1 MHYRSKSE
9 GVPRVA
15 VSIAFA
21 DEDWYKTLSRRAT
34 LMIQLEERAIVA
46 AGTSMLWVPRDPR
59 AYPVYAHKGKAGYS
73 LVNVFDP
80 KVAGGM
86 AVAALHEGE
95 PGWIS
100 RIRDNFLHPSNE
112 SMTAYGNVVLGVAK
126 DETDVDAIPTQEELV
141 LLSSEES
148 AGSSHDLIHHSSRA
162 GPQEGPTQEPAG
174 ESAYVPLIVDPP
186 AAAAQRKEART
197 KKREEKKAEDKKST
211 EEPAIAPIRKHSS
224 NIKLLDYVISDSLSG
239 LDAGVKR
246 SAPNPDDD
254 DTLIEMLAK
263 KQKILEE
270 KKRELDEQAAAVLSE
285 KKLKMMGET
294 IAPSES
300 KGGARVE
307 GAEIDWESSEATPQG
322 TIYTRRGPPTPG
334 GGGPSGS
341 RQGPELRRVEGG
353 GSWTDHNPACDDLP
367 HVPHWGLTQGS
378 RMDDLGNCH
387 EFYSL
392 LLPPAERLFQ
402 KNSHRLDLLDEH
414 IHSGVN
420 FFSTTQEIVR
430 NWQSMGEDILEF
442 EAPKKEFAAKRE
454 AFNSEKKGLIWR
466 AEKIKDNQEYE
477 RLAAAH
483 KEKETESQARIVA
496 LEKTGE
502 EKKSQNKAL
511 ELLVEDLGADCKWLL
526 ARGIPLIVDRLVK
539 SDELAKYMFELGG
552 AAYESGRKDG
562 YGEGKAAAL
571 AKEKDHQFELFK
583 VDWTGNYTAKRQE
596 YEFLEVGILKA
607 IEKLTR
613 KGIVV
618 ENLKKVHEDADAETD
633 GAGTS
638 HQV

>member
-34 LMIQLEERAIVA
+34 PMIQLEERAIVA
-46 AGTSMLWVPRDPR
+46 AGMSMLWVPRDPR
-59 AYPVYAHKGKAGYS
+59 AYPVYAHKGKGYS

-126 DETDVDAIPTQEELV
+126 DETD
-141 LLSSEES
+141 
-148 AGSSHDLIHHSSRA
+148 
-162 GPQEGPTQEPAG
+162 GPTQEPAG

-211 EEPAIAPIRKHSS
+211 EEPAIAPICKHSS

-270 KKRELDEQAAAVLSE
+270 KNLAKEKQLNADRQKDWTTVCERSNRDLKSARDEVV
-285 KKLKMMGET
+285 KLK
-294 IAPSES
+294 
-300 KGGARVE
+300 
-307 GAEIDWESSEATPQG
+307 
-322 TIYTRRGPPTPG
+322 
-334 GGGPSGS
+334 
-341 RQGPELRRVEGG
+341 
-353 GSWTDHNPACDDLP
+353 
-367 HVPHWGLTQGS
+367 
-378 RMDDLGNCH
+378 
-387 EFYSL
+387 
-392 LLPPAERLFQ
+392 
-402 KNSHRLDLLDEH
+402 
-414 IHSGVN
+414 
-420 FFSTTQEIVR
+420 
-430 NWQSMGEDILEF
+430 
-442 EAPKKEFAAKRE
+442 
-454 AFNSEKKGLIWR
+454 
-466 AEKIKDNQEYE
+466 AEKIKDKQEYE
-477 RLAAAH
+477 HLAVVH

-496 LEKTGE
+496 LEKTVE

-552 AAYESGRKDG
+552 AAYDSGRKDG

-583 VDWTGNYTAKRQE
+583 VDCTGNYTAKRQE
-596 YEFLEVGILKA
+596 YEFLEFGILKV

-613 KGIVV
+613 KGTVV
-618 ENLKKVHEDADAETD
+618 ETLKKVLEDADAETD

-638 HQV
+638 HQVLRMNGGYDRLLCLINPVVHLVVTSLGGLQCLFYHYADTLFTYA